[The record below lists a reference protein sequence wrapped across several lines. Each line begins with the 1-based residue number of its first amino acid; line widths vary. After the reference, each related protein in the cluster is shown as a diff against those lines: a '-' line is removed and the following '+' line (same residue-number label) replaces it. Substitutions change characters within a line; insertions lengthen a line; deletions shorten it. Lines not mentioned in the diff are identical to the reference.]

1 MEEKLTKAEAEAG
14 KNKRSLRCV
23 IVFLAMVVILL
34 IVSVVFVGIQSGQ
47 IEELEAQ
54 VQVSSATSSILPVTG
69 VAVDRTEEEESD
81 EIDANDD
88 TGT

>member
-1 MEEKLTKAEAEAG
+1 MTKAEAEAG

-54 VQVSSATSSILPVTG
+54 VQESSATSPILPVTG
-69 VAVDRTEEEESD
+69 VAVDLSL
-81 EIDANDD
+81 IHI
-88 TGT
+88 